1 MRMKILKKSGINAIK
16 IRYAYLF
23 LAPWIVGIILFIL
36 VPMLKSVWYSFSSVE
51 MTADGLKS
59 TFIGIE
65 NYKKLFLEDPEY
77 VDTLVKS
84 LSELFTSMPLVV
96 ALSMVLALML
106 NQNFKGRTFARS
118 VFFLPVIIGSGA
130 VMAQLSG
137 YGMNSQISAS
147 AGMSDA
153 GQVAEYMQIIDFA
166 ELLHRLN
173 LPESISALLS
183 GYLEDCV
190 NLLWSCGIQILLF
203 VAGLQTIPEQL
214 YEAGRVEG
222 ISAWEEFWYITVPM
236 MGRIIMLVL
245 FYTMVELFIEK
256 SALIDWAILRIRL
269 QHYSLSSAML
279 WPYFLLVGAVVG
291 AVIFVYTKL
300 CLRKWE

>member
-1 MRMKILKKSGINAIK
+1 MKRFKRGGIDAIK
-16 IRYAYLF
+16 VRYAYLF
-23 LAPWIVGIILFIL
+23 LAPWILGIILFVVI
-36 VPMLKSVWYSFSSVE
+36 PMFKSVLYSFSSVE

-59 TFIGIE
+59 TFIGLD
-65 NYKKLFLEDPEY
+65 NYKKLFTEDPEY
-77 VDTLVKS
+77 IDTLVRS

-106 NQNFKGRTFARS
+106 NQRFKGRTFARS

-130 VMAQLSG
+130 VMAVLSG
-137 YGMNSQISAS
+137 YGMNQQITAS
-147 AGMSDA
+147 SGISE
-153 GQVAEYMQIIDFA
+153 GQQVAEYMQIIDFS
-166 ELLHRLN
+166 EILHRLN
-173 LPESISALLS
+173 LPESIGSLLS

-214 YEAGRVEG
+214 YEAGKVEG

-256 SALIDWAILRIRL
+256 SAMIDSAVLRIRL
-269 QHYSLSSAML
+269 QYYSISSAML
-279 WPYFLLVGAVVG
+279 WPYFLLVGIVVG
-291 AVIFVYTKL
+291 AVIFIYSKL
-300 CLRKWE
+300 CLKKWE

>member
-1 MRMKILKKSGINAIK
+1 MKRFKRGGIDAIK
-16 IRYAYLF
+16 VRYAYLF
-23 LAPWIVGIILFIL
+23 LAPWILGIILFVVI
-36 VPMLKSVWYSFSSVE
+36 PMFKSVLYSFSSVE

-59 TFIGIE
+59 TFIGLD
-65 NYKKLFLEDPEY
+65 NYKKLFTEDPEY
-77 VDTLVKS
+77 IDTLVRS

-106 NQNFKGRTFARS
+106 NQRFKGRTFARS

-130 VMAQLSG
+130 VMAVLSG
-137 YGMNSQISAS
+137 YGMNQQITAS
-147 AGMSDA
+147 SGISE
-153 GQVAEYMQIIDFA
+153 GQQVAEYMQIIDFS
-166 ELLHRLN
+166 EILHRLN
-173 LPESISALLS
+173 LPESIGSLLS

-214 YEAGRVEG
+214 YEAGKVEG

-256 SALIDWAILRIRL
+256 SAMIDWAVLRIRL
-269 QHYSLSSAML
+269 QYYSISSAML
-279 WPYFLLVGAVVG
+279 WPYFLLVGIVVG
-291 AVIFVYTKL
+291 AVIFIYSKL
-300 CLRKWE
+300 CLKKWE